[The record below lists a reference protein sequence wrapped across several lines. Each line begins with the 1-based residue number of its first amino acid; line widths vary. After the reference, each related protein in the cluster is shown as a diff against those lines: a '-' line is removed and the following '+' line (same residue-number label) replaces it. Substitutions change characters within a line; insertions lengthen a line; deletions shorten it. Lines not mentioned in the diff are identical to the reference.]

1 MTSQDFLP
9 DDKDKKL
16 AGLVDAMMGTTVGKN
31 RKAILTADQAVVL
44 ARARMFAELQDLPEV
59 ADLCD
64 LLQDSTVSIKG
75 KGLTQL
81 VTVLSAR
88 MQANDDDEMRRLAR
102 LTGLGR

>member
-16 AGLVDAMMGTTVGKN
+16 ASLVDAMMGTAVGKN
-31 RKAILTADQAVVL
+31 RKAILTPDQAVVL

-59 ADLCD
+59 EALCD

-88 MQANDDDEMRRLAR
+88 MQANDDNELNRLRR
-102 LTGLGR
+102 LTGGL